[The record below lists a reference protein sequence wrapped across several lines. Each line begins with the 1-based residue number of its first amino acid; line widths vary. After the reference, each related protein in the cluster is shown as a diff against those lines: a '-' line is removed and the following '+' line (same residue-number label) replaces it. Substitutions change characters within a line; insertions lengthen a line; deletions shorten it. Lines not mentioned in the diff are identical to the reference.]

1 MPDGSHRA
9 MPVTHSDPAVEMLA
23 RRTRLR
29 AILAK
34 GGCGVFAR
42 LRTSEAY
49 EALAQTAADFV
60 VIDHEH
66 GSFSPG
72 ELLACVLAAQA
83 GGLAVIIRFG
93 SDDLSLLQQ
102 AVTIGT
108 DGIIVAHCNDP
119 ARVSDWVKFLRGRA
133 LERAWAGAGRAS
145 ARRAIPWSKFREMM
159 HRDLVVIAQIDEPE
173 GLGRSSDIVK
183 VPGLDGLF
191 YGTIGFALAGT
202 NGGAEALNSDLANA
216 HAQRP
221 DAFFG
226 YSTASPHRLDDN
238 VSKSI
243 TFAVSDSDIGL
254 MQRAVSEQV
263 HLLKAIFRT

>member
-1 MPDGSHRA
+1 
-9 MPVTHSDPAVEMLA
+9 MPVTHSNPVVGMLA
-23 RRTRLR
+23 RRVRLR
-29 AILAK
+29 ATLAK

-49 EALAQTAADFV
+49 EALAQSTADFV

-72 ELLACVLAAQA
+72 ELSACVLAAQA

-93 SDDLSLLQQ
+93 TDDLSLLQQ

-145 ARRAIPWSKFREMM
+145 ARRAIPWSEFREMM

-173 GLGRSSDIVK
+173 GLGRSCDIVQ

-191 YGTIGFALAGT
+191 YGTIGFALADAK
-202 NGGAEALNSDLANA
+202 GGVEALNADLADA
-216 HAQRP
+216 RAQRP

-226 YSTASPHRLDDN
+226 YSIADPHRLSDDVLKN
-238 VSKSI
+238 I

-254 MQRAVSEQV
+254 LQRAVSEQI
-263 HLLKAIFRT
+263 HLLKGFFPT